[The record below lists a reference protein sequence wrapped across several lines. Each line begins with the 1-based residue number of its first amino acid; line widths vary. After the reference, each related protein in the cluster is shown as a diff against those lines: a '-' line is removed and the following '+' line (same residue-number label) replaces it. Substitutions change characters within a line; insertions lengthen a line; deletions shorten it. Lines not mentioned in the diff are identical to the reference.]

1 MMILVT
7 GATGHLGNVLVRE
20 LISAGKKV
28 RALVLPHEDRGALAG
43 IDLEWSEG
51 NILDPDS
58 LNAALYG
65 IEDVYH
71 LAALVSISPGQ
82 ENLLWRVNV
91 SGTQNVLAACLRAG
105 VRRVIY
111 TSSIHALARPPE
123 GVTIDES
130 LPFDADNPAGAYDR
144 TKAQASLDVQ
154 AAVRNGLDAVIVC
167 PTGVIGPFD
176 FRRSE
181 MGELIL
187 DWMKKK
193 IGVITTGAFD
203 FTDVRDVARGHLLA
217 AEKGRA
223 GETYILGGERISL
236 EQVYRL
242 VKGCTHT
249 YAPLVRLPT
258 PLALAGAKLAE
269 WYYQATQTRP
279 KFTRYAIETV
289 CSNSQ
294 ISSDKARRELGYL
307 PRSLADTVR
316 DTVAWWQANAART
329 RASLRAG

>member
-1 MMILVT
+1 MIMVT

-20 LISAGKKV
+20 LVGAGKKV
-28 RALVLPHEDRGALAG
+28 RALVLPREDRGALAG
-43 IDLEWSEG
+43 VDLEWSEG
-51 NILDPDS
+51 DILNPGS
-58 LNAALYG
+58 LNDAMHG
-65 IEDVYH
+65 VEDVYH

-82 ENLLWRVNV
+82 EELLWEVNV
-91 SGTQNVLAACLRAG
+91 NGTRNVLAACRHAG
-105 VRRVIY
+105 VRRVIF
-111 TSSIHALARPPE
+111 TSSIHALARPPQ

-130 LPFDADNPAGAYDR
+130 LPFDAENPAGAYDR
-144 TKAQASLDVQ
+144 TKAQASLEVQ
-154 AAVRNGLDAVIVC
+154 AAARNGQDAVIVC

-187 DWMKKK
+187 GWMKKK

-217 AEKGRA
+217 AERGRS

-242 VKGCTHT
+242 VKDCTRT

-258 PLALAGAKLAE
+258 PLALVGARLAE
-269 WYYQATQTRP
+269 WYYQVSRTRP

-289 CSNSQ
+289 CSNSH
-294 ISSDKARRELGYL
+294 ISSDKARHELGYL
-307 PRSLADTVR
+307 PRSLTKTIH
-316 DTVAWWQANAART
+316 DTVAWWQANETRT